1 VRAKE
6 FINETTTP
14 LRKGVKASIG
24 SLRKNTHLDNN
35 NNPYLAYRMGV
46 AMAGCPGSTMDQHG
60 PLGSNFVTVDYT
72 EGDAAIRRSAEKLM
86 GAPSQEVTGKGSEET
101 DNINTQSTVATVKRN
116 RYGV

>member
-6 FINETTTP
+6 FINETTKP
-14 LRKGVKASIG
+14 LRKSAKASIS

-46 AMAGCPGSTMDQHG
+46 AMAGSPGSTMDQHG
-60 PLGSNFVTVDYT
+60 PLGSNFITVDYT

-86 GAPSQEVTGKGSEET
+86 GAPSQEVTGKGSEEI
-101 DNINTQSTVATVKRN
+101 DNVNTHSTVAVVKRN

>member
-6 FINETTTP
+6 FINETTKP
-14 LRKGVKASIG
+14 LRKSAKASIS
-24 SLRKNTHLDNN
+24 SLRKNKYLDNN

-46 AMAGCPGSTMDQHG
+46 AMAGSPGSTMDQYG

-72 EGDAAIRRSAEKLM
+72 EGDAEIRRSAEKLM
-86 GAPSQEVTGKGSEET
+86 GTPSQEVTGKGSEET
-101 DNINTQSTVATVKRN
+101 DNINTQSTVAAVKRN

>member
-1 VRAKE
+1 MRAKE
-6 FINETTTP
+6 FINETTKP
-14 LRKGVKASIG
+14 LRKSAKASIS

-35 NNPYLAYRMGV
+35 SNPYLAYRMGV
-46 AMAGCPGSTMDQHG
+46 AMAGSPGSTMDQHG

-86 GAPSQEVTGKGSEET
+86 GVPSQEVTGKGSEEI
-101 DNINTQSTVATVKRN
+101 DNIYTQSTVAAVKRN